1 MSDCPDCI
9 IDDLSCALCVSC
21 DCDCDELCAAC
32 ETGICDCAEA
42 ANRDPAIVHHDLI
55 PERLARL
62 RAGSPPTA
70 SEMDATWRHI
80 ADEEGDR

>member
-1 MSDCPDCI
+1 MPDCPDCFI
-9 IDDLSCALCVSC
+9 HDLSCALCASC
-21 DCDCDELCAAC
+21 DCDCDELCA
-32 ETGICDCAEA
+32 ECDCACDYAEVA
-42 ANRDPAIVHHDLI
+42 DNDPTIVHYDLI